1 MFFCCVLSFIIA
13 VPCLGWGQS
22 TDVLPGGI
30 FQRIREG
37 QGVFNHGSRDIT
49 PEGIAVSVD
58 LCPSTKPWHRALFEK
73 FVMLGEMLHKPLPV
87 AVAVSGRW
95 MQRYPEALRQM
106 IQWDRE
112 KKLVISWVNHS
123 DTHPVKGGFLVN
135 PRVDFTA
142 EVETQAR
149 RMRRNGIF
157 NTPFFRFPGLIYDL
171 SRIRELGGMGFIAL
185 GADAWLAKG
194 QRVRNGSIILV
205 HGNGNEKRG
214 VRLLFR
220 YFKRKEKAILAGQ
233 LRILS
238 LEELLRESA
247 RVQPDLQFI
256 SWTHPASK

>member
-1 MFFCCVLSFIIA
+1 
-13 VPCLGWGQS
+13 
-22 TDVLPGGI
+22 LPVGI

-37 QGVFNHGSRDIT
+37 QGVFNHGSRYLT
-49 PEGIAVSVD
+49 PEGVAVSVD
-58 LCPSTKPWHRALFEK
+58 LCPSTKPWNRALFERL
-73 FVMLGEMLHKPLPV
+73 VMLGEILHKPLPV
-87 AVAVSGRW
+87 AVAVSGLW

-149 RMRRNGIF
+149 RMRRSGIF

-171 SRIRELGGMGFIAL
+171 SRLRELGGMGFVAL

-194 QRVRNGSIILV
+194 QRVLNGSIILV

-220 YFKRKEKAILAGQ
+220 YLKRNEKAIIAGH

-256 SWTHPASK
+256 SWTHPVSK

>member
-1 MFFCCVLSFIIA
+1 V
-13 VPCLGWGQS
+13 
-22 TDVLPGGI
+22 DVLPVGI

-37 QGVFNHGSRDIT
+37 QGVFNHGSRYLM
-49 PEGIAVSVD
+49 PEGVAVSVD
-58 LCPSTKPWHRALFEK
+58 LCPSTKPWNQALFERL
-73 FVMLGEMLHKPLPV
+73 VMLGEILHKPLPV
-87 AVAVSGRW
+87 AVAVSGLW

-149 RMRRNGIF
+149 RMRRSGIF

-171 SRIRELGGMGFIAL
+171 SRLRELGGMGFVAL

-194 QRVRNGSIILV
+194 QRVLNGSIILV

-220 YFKRKEKAILAGQ
+220 YLKRNEKSIIAGH

-256 SWTHPASK
+256 SWTHPVSK